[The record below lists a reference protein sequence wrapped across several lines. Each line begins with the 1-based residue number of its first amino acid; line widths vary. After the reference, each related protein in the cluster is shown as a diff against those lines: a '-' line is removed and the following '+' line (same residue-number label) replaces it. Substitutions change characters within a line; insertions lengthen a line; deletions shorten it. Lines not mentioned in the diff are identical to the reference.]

1 MEYHL
6 KREQIVLLLIATDT
20 AGYGF
25 SEIDWGSTVMNR
37 KESDLVEEE
46 QFSHDIFG
54 RMNLKIHLLSR
65 VWIKRMVEEKE
76 R

>member
-1 MEYHL
+1 M
-6 KREQIVLLLIATDT
+6 K
-20 AGYGF
+20 
-25 SEIDWGSTVMNR
+25 NR

-46 QFSHDIFG
+46 HFSHDIFG

-65 VWIKRMVEEKE
+65 VWIKRMVKEKE